1 MPGSTVGLIH
11 PGQMGVT
18 VGAAARSAG
27 ARVVWASRGRSAQ
40 SVARA
45 AERGLEDVGQLG
57 ALVCDSETIFSVCPP
72 DAAVDVAKQVAKTGF
87 SGIFVDAN
95 AISPDSA
102 RKVASVVESAGAAFV
117 DGGIIGPPAT
127 SAGTTR
133 IYLSGT
139 RALDTAALFEGSLL
153 DAHVIA
159 GDAGAASALKMAYAA
174 WTKGSAALLI
184 AIRAL
189 ASAEQVEDSLFKEW
203 AISQAGLEARSDQ
216 AARSNA
222 FKAWRFVGEMHEI
235 ADTFA
240 NVGLPDG
247 FHRAAADIYDR
258 LEQFKDCQPTPEA
271 TEVVA
276 QVRKTAN

>member
-45 AERGLEDVGQLG
+45 TEGGLEDVGQLE
-57 ALVCDSETIFSVCPP
+57 ALVRDSETIFSVCPP